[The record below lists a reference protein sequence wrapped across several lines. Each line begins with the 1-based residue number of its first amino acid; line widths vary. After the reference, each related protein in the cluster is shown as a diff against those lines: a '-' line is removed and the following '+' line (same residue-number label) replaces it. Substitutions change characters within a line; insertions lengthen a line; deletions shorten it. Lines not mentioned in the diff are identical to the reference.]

1 MSGLILMS
9 APSPG
14 QRRAQAKEDWP
25 GLVGAELGDALGGGA
40 VLFCFCYFY
49 KHLKPHKVKKKL
61 EGKAEVIHWEKW

>member
-25 GLVGAELGDALGGGA
+25 GLVGAELGDALGGGLYCSVFA
-40 VLFCFCYFY
+40 TFTS
-49 KHLKPHKVKKKL
+49 
-61 EGKAEVIHWEKW
+61 I